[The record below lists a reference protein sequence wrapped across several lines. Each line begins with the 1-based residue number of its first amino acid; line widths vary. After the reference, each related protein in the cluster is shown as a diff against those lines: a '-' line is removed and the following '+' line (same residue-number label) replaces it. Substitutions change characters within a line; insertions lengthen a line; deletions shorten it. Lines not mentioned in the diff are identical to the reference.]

1 MKRRYNIWDEMRRM
15 QEQMDSLFS
24 NFFSF
29 EPFGSD
35 FLLEDKSGKGD
46 LVTSNYRTPASDI
59 YETDKEFVAEIDMP
73 GVEKGDIKVNVTK
86 DGIEVKAEKKHE
98 VKEEDKKKGM
108 YRLERSYAG
117 FYRSFGLP
125 ANVDANKAEAEFKN
139 GVLKIKVPK
148 LKVEEKKKK
157 LLKIK

>member
-86 DGIEVKAEKKHE
+86 EGIEVKAEKK
-98 VKEEDKKKGM
+98 
-108 YRLERSYAG
+108 A
-117 FYRSFGLP
+117 
-125 ANVDANKAEAEFKN
+125 
-139 GVLKIKVPK
+139 
-148 LKVEEKKKK
+148 
-157 LLKIK
+157 